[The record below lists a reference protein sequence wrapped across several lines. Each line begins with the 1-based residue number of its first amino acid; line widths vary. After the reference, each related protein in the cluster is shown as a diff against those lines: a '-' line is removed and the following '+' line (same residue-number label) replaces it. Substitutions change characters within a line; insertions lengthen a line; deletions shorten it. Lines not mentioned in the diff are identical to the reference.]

1 MITEGVE
8 CSLACLTQTEQKDYL
23 RQKIPSHLEIKLMML
38 DLLETLNFM
47 HQNAKC
53 VHAGLS
59 PENLY
64 LTVSGKLKI
73 GGLNFCTRIG
83 TEEETAVESISSNI
97 KFNEFHMYP
106 NLRFAAPEISQT
118 VPKCS
123 TQSDL
128 YSFALILYFLLA
140 LDRKTDPYLLS
151 QFDVTSPTAHKS
163 ELMHLT
169 NKLNRTINCYE
180 SEI

>member
-1 MITEGVE
+1 
-8 CSLACLTQTEQKDYL
+8 
-23 RQKIPSHLEIKLMML
+23 MML

-64 LTVSGKLKI
+64 LTVSGKLKV

-83 TEEETAVESISSNI
+83 TEEETPVESISSNI

-106 NLRFAAPEISQT
+106 NLRFAAPEISQS

-123 TQSDL
+123 TQSDV
-128 YSFALILYFLLA
+128 YSFALILYYLLA

-169 NKLNRTINCYE
+169 NKLNRSINCYE